1 MIARIWHG
9 WTLPANADAFQDL
22 MCGTVIP
29 AFEAR
34 EVAGLLQVDL
44 LRRRDTG
51 DGDGAV
57 EFTTVMVFDTIAAI
71 ERFAGDDATL
81 AQVPPAARALLARS
95 DPRATHHEIIDRRV
109 QPDHS
114 RGRA

>member
-9 WTLPANADAFQDL
+9 WTTPANADAYQQL
-22 MCGTVIP
+22 MCDVVIP

-34 EVAGLLQVDL
+34 AVAGLMQIDL
-44 LRRRDTG
+44 LRR
-51 DGDGAV
+51 DGDGES
-57 EFTTVMVFDTIAAI
+57 EFTTVMLFDTIEAI

-81 AQVPPAARALLARS
+81 AQVPPDARVLLARS
-95 DPRATHHEIIDRRV
+95 DARTTHHIVVDRRT